1 MLTWRQFHQAQV
13 FTSFKSRIARG
24 AAMRIMEQIPVTTVI
39 WNVIAVEK
47 ATSRLLFTKDD
58 DIH

>member
-1 MLTWRQFHQAQV
+1 
-13 FTSFKSRIARG
+13 
-24 AAMRIMEQIPVTTVI
+24 MRIMEQIPVTTVI